1 MIAYAGAGV
10 KVHRPRLERLFDR
23 PRLRKANGIRL

>member
-10 KVHRPRLERLFDR
+10 KVHRPRLERLCDR
-23 PRLRKANGIRL
+23 PGFEKL